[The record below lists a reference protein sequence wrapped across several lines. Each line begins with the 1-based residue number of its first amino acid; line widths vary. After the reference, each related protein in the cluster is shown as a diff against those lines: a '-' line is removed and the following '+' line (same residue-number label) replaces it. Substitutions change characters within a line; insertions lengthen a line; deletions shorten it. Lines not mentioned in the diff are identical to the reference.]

1 MNTLMKAAAA
11 LKKLRAGN
19 PIVQPTPQS
28 PPQPSPATIRAMK
41 ALTQLKAAKE
51 PVDENP
57 PFECEICHKAIANRN
72 DVVCFANVGGDDSKS
87 PPYLALGVPK
97 RGWSKLVCS
106 TKCAHALLDVQIV
119 TWRLRG
125 LFNVPEEEDEY

>member
-1 MNTLMKAAAA
+1 MKMSEA
-11 LKKLRAGN
+11 LKKLREMKLVGTA
-19 PIVQPTPQS
+19 VQPPQWLL
-28 PPQPSPATIRAMK
+28 Q
-41 ALTQLKAAKE
+41 ALTELKAAKE
-51 PVDENP
+51 PVDDKP

-72 DVVCFANVGGDDSKS
+72 DVVCFASVGGDKS
-87 PPYLALGVPK
+87 PPYIALGVPK
-97 RGWSKLVCS
+97 KGWSGLICS

>member
-1 MNTLMKAAAA
+1 MNP
-11 LKKLRAGN
+11 LKRAFRRLGVQLAG

-28 PPQPSPATIRAMK
+28 PPQLSPQMTRLLA
-41 ALTQLKAAKE
+41 KAAKE
-51 PVDENP
+51 PVDNNP

-72 DVVCFANVGGDDSKS
+72 DVVCFRVTEDKVNGHRIGF
-87 PPYLALGVPK
+87 GVPK
-97 RGWSKLVCS
+97 IGWSKLVCS